1 MTRNRIALIALIL
14 VALVGFSYYGAT
26 NFDRIVLG
34 SGNFGEDPN
43 TTADITGQN
52 DEYIS
57 NSTDGTWDMGSANIT
72 TTGNVTGLL
81 DLGSTVVGV
90 DTFTTT
96 GTTDTVTISG
106 AAATDVYLI
115 TGRLTAGVDQQD
127 VLQWQALSGKLV
139 VHRLASG
146 ESALIYSWLRIK

>member
-1 MTRNRIALIALIL
+1 MTRNKLALITLIV

-34 SGNFGEDPN
+34 SGNFGTDPN
-43 TTADITGQN
+43 TTADITLQN

-57 NSTDGTWDMGSANIT
+57 NATDGDVTIG
-72 TTGNVTGLL
+72 GNL
-81 DLGSTVVGV
+81 DLLATNIGV

-96 GTTDTVTISG
+96 AASDTVTISG
-106 AAATDVYLI
+106 AATTDIYFV
-115 TGRLTAGVDQQD
+115 TGKYTAGVDQQD

-139 VHRLASG
+139 VFRLASG
-146 ESALIYSWLRIK
+146 ESALQYSWVRLK